1 VEGTGEAGL
10 GDVGVELGPRV
21 QGPEAVDV
29 AAGKVEV
36 RGEEGDAFLSGS
48 VRGTGGL
55 PLLLSPQILPV
66 LAAPLGGAVV
76 VCGRSAGALRWA

>member
-1 VEGTGEAGL
+1 MEGTGEAGL
-10 GDVGVELGPRV
+10 GDVGVELSPRV

-36 RGEEGDAFLSGS
+36 RGEVGDAFLSGS
-48 VRGTGGL
+48 VRL

-76 VCGRSAGALRWA
+76 VCGRSAGALLWA